1 MSINCVRTL
10 LEKAVSTHSDK
21 TALVYNEK
29 SMTYA
34 ELFAKVNQV
43 AFYLKELDLPKDA
56 RIGIYS
62 SKSIDQVIAI
72 LAILSTDYILVPLTK
87 LLKPEQVK
95 YIIDDCDIQ
104 CIITDKQQ
112 LDNIDEINFDGKVI
126 SYQTTDKDM
135 ASFEEIFKY
144 YNKPYNCEINSFS
157 SAMITYSFGMSGR
170 PKGIVISHRNLTDSA
185 RVVSQY
191 LNLQR
196 DDIISG
202 TLIFNLDYGL
212 NQIFCTLYKKATLAL
227 HLFIL
232 PDDFFNH
239 LINDKVTVIPL
250 MPINISQMFEDGGQ
264 RVPSPELFSHVKTIT
279 SSGGNVTEKMISDCE
294 KTFLNANFYSMHGLT
309 EAFRS
314 TYLDP
319 SQVKIRPDSIG
330 KAIADVELYVINADG
345 KECAVREVGEMIHR
359 GGYIYKGFWNAPEQN
374 ALRFKSIQLLKDVI
388 DLEGQLTDEI
398 VVATGDYVYKDEE
411 GYFYF
416 VSRHDDMIKTR
427 GFRVSPYEIE
437 SVVAKNISQIE
448 QCAVFGID
456 NDLIEEEIVMV
467 YSAVSE
473 ISEKE
478 ITFELKKHLA
488 SYMIPSRVIYKK
500 SLPLVQTDKN
510 KIDKDELKLE
520 LSKI

>member
-1 MSINCVRTL
+1 MSINCIRTL
-10 LEKAVSTHSDK
+10 LENAVSTHSEK
-21 TALVYNEK
+21 TALVYNEN
-29 SMTYA
+29 SVTYA

-43 AFYLKELDLPKDA
+43 AFYLTELDLPKGA
-56 RIGIYS
+56 RVGIYS

-87 LLKPEQVK
+87 LLKPEQVE
-95 YIIDDCDIQ
+95 YIIKDCDIQ

-112 LDNIDEINFDGKVI
+112 IESIDEVNFDGKVI
-126 SYQTTDKDM
+126 SYQTTEKEM
-135 ASFEEIFKY
+135 ASFEEIYKY
-144 YNKPYNCEINSFS
+144 YNKPYTCNINSYS
-157 SAMITYSFGMSGR
+157 SAVITYSFGMSGR
-170 PKGIVISHRNLTDSA
+170 PKGIVISHRNLIDSA

-191 LNLQR
+191 LSLQQ
-196 DDIISG
+196 DDVISG

-239 LINDKVTVIPL
+239 LINDKVTVVPL
-250 MPINISQMFEDGGQ
+250 MPVNVSQMFEDDVH
-264 RVPSPELFSHVKTIT
+264 RIPNAELFSHVKTIT
-279 SSGGNVTEKMISDCE
+279 SSGGNVTEKMIRDC
-294 KTFLNANFYSMHGLT
+294 KNTFQQADFYSMHGLT

-314 TYLDP
+314 TYLAP
-319 SQVKIRPDSIG
+319 SQVNIRPDSIG
-330 KAIADVELYVINADG
+330 KPIADVELYVMNESG

-374 ALRFKSIQLLKDVI
+374 ALRFKSVQILKDVI

-427 GFRVSPYEIE
+427 GFRVSPYEVE
-437 SVVAKNISQIE
+437 SVVAKNIPSIN
-448 QCAVFGID
+448 QCAVFGLD
-456 NDLIEEEIVMV
+456 NDVIEEEIVMV
-467 YSAVSE
+467 YSAISE
-473 ISEKE
+473 ISEQE
-478 ITFELKKHLA
+478 ILFELKKHLA
-488 SYMIPSRVIYKK
+488 SFMLPSRVIYKK

-510 KIDKDELKLE
+510 KIDKDELKAE
-520 LSKI
+520 LSRV